1 MKKTEEDGWWRFLAM
16 CLKAKS
22 LNELDALFQLM
33 FTLSER
39 AEIGV
44 REEIFRTLIEGKKTQ
59 REIAKDL
66 KTSIANVSRGS
77 NCLKVAKPD
86 LRRFFQDS

>member
-1 MKKTEEDGWWRFLAM
+1 MKQTEEDGWRGFLAL

-22 LNELDALFQLM
+22 EKELDALLGLM
-33 FTLSER
+33 LTASER
-39 AEIGV
+39 DEIANRV
-44 REEIFRTLIEGKKTQ
+44 LIFRDLVRGEKTQ

-77 NCLKVAKPD
+77 NCLKTIGPD
-86 LRRFFQDS
+86 LRRFIEE